1 MYVSSFSGATLSIQE
16 TEISVTE
23 GTDGQICIVLENAA
37 AGLERG
43 ISVTLTT
50 TAGTT
55 GNRLLNLVTV
65 KDIFATFPYIL
76 FLSIVHVQNTFFFIS
91 GANDFSPLGNEV
103 LTIPFATTISSF
115 VCHNISVSDDMIV
128 EDSETFTITV
138 ETSNPN
144 DVIMG
149 PTTAIVTIL
158 DDDGKYNQPK
168 Y

>member
-1 MYVSSFSGATLSIQE
+1 M
-16 TEISVTE
+16 
-23 GTDGQICIVLENAA
+23 
-37 AGLERG
+37 
-43 ISVTLTT
+43 
-50 TAGTT
+50 
-55 GNRLLNLVTV
+55 
-65 KDIFATFPYIL
+65 
-76 FLSIVHVQNTFFFIS
+76 
-91 GANDFSPLGNEV
+91 
-103 LTIPFATTISSF
+103 
-115 VCHNISVSDDMIV
+115 CHNISVSDDMIV